1 MLTISWGVVPI
12 YLSEI
17 APPAFRASFAGV
29 AYQLGNMVSSA
40 AAQIE
45 ARGGENIKLAGTN
58 TPDYA
63 TVQGILIGCV
73 IGWMMVC
80 IVLGPEAQGA
90 HFENARVAIQKGA
103 GKAVGRDLVEKDAHR
118 GRHVEDVRVEG
129 EQEPKAR
136 PNEIV

>member
-1 MLTISWGVVPI
+1 MYSWGVVPI
-12 YLSEI
+12 YLSEV

-45 ARGGENIKLAGTN
+45 ARGGENIKLPGTD

-73 IGWMMVC
+73 IAWMMAC
-80 IVLGPEAQGA
+80 LILGPENQGA
-90 HFENARVAIQKGA
+90 HFEQAKVAIQRGA
-103 GKAVGRDLVEKDAHR
+103 GKVVGKDLVEKPHAQ
-118 GRHVEDVRVEG
+118 GQHVENVTSGMHVE
-129 EQEPKAR
+129 KAR
-136 PNEIV
+136 PAEIV

>member
-1 MLTISWGVVPI
+1 MNSWGVVPI

-45 ARGGENIKLAGTN
+45 ARGGENIKLKGTN

-73 IGWMMVC
+73 IAWMMVFV
-80 IVLGPEAQGA
+80 VLGPEAQSA
-90 HFENARVAIQKGA
+90 HFEQAKVAVQRGA
-103 GKAVGRDLVEKDAHR
+103 GKVVGRDLMDKHPRAGE
-118 GRHVEDVRVEG
+118 HVEDVRDAHVE
-129 EQEPKAR
+129 KAR

>member
-1 MLTISWGVVPI
+1 MLSWGVVPI

-73 IGWMMVC
+73 IAWMMVF
-80 IVLGPEAQGA
+80 IWLGPEAQGA
-90 HFENARVAIQKGA
+90 AFEQAKVAIQTGA
-103 GKAVGRDLVEKDAHR
+103 GKTVGRDLVEKDR
-118 GRHVEDVRVEG
+118 GKSQHVENVGAG
-129 EQEPKAR
+129 EVEPKAR
-136 PNEIV
+136 HSEIV